1 MMSESQHSD
10 SPGGRGLTYADYA
23 ALPDDGHRYQLVEG
37 ELVVTPS
44 PTRWHQEVIG
54 TMYRQLSEHVQ
65 RLNLGQVFIAPLD
78 VLLSDRVVLQPD
90 LFFVSNERAAIVRDA
105 NIAGAPDLCIEVLS
119 PGTERLDRLRKTELY
134 ARFGVPH
141 YWIIDLSA
149 RSIEEHVL
157 GRELY
162 RVRSIAGN
170 DDEFR
175 PAAFP
180 GFVFRLAPIGLPAT
194 QES

>member
-1 MMSESQHSD
+1 MSESQHSD
-10 SPGGRGLTYADYA
+10 SPDGRGLTYADYA

-44 PTRWHQEVIG
+44 TTRWHQQVVAAVHV
-54 TMYRQLSEHVQ
+54 QLSLHVQ
-65 RLNLGQVFIAPLD
+65 QLSLGQVFIAPLD

-90 LFFVSNERAAIVRDA
+90 LFFVSNERASIVRDA

-180 GFVFRLAPIGLPAT
+180 GFVFRLASIGLPAT
-194 QES
+194 HES